1 MTCATH
7 IEIKKVQALLNALQ
21 ENDQTQA
28 AMLLDELTQ
37 LRESELYQRLSSLTN
52 NLHDTLDELVDNR
65 LLLQTKHDLPDVTE
79 RLEYVLSSTDEAC
92 SKTLASTERAMD
104 LSESIALL
112 VQESFNEGSNK
123 NRSEPLQKQLNEL
136 NTELTNILLAQSFQD
151 LTGQVLNRV
160 LLTVSALEQS
170 LIQLISDSRHDYDAI
185 PDKEEGDEQ
194 KQDEMK
200 GIGPNV
206 TQKSKQNSMD
216 SQDAVDDLLGELG
229 I

>member
-1 MTCATH
+1 MTCATQ
-7 IEIKKVQALLNALQ
+7 IKVEKVQALLNALQ
-21 ENDQTQA
+21 ENNQTQA
-28 AMLLDELTQ
+28 VKLLDELTQ
-37 LRESELYQRLSSLTN
+37 LRESELYQRLSCLTN
-52 NLHDTLDELVDNR
+52 NLHNTLDELVDNR
-65 LLLQTKHDLPDVTE
+65 LLLQTKHDLPDVAE

-104 LSESIALL
+104 LSESITLL
-112 VQESFNEGSNK
+112 IQDSLDKNQAESV
-123 NRSEPLQKQLNEL
+123 QKQLSEL

-185 PDKEEGDEQ
+185 PDKSEGDQ
-194 KQDEMK
+194 QQDEMK

-206 TQKSKQNSMD
+206 TQKSKQGSVD
-216 SQDAVDDLLGELG
+216 PQEAVDDLLGELG

>member
-1 MTCATH
+1 MTCSTQ
-7 IEIKKVQALLNALQ
+7 IEVEKVQALLDALQ
-21 ENDQTQA
+21 ENNQTQA
-28 AMLLDELTQ
+28 VKLLDELTQ

-92 SKTLASTERAMD
+92 AKTLASTERAME
-104 LSESIALL
+104 LSESVMLL
-112 VQESFNEGSNK
+112 VEGHLDK
-123 NRSEPLQKQLNEL
+123 GQAEQVQKQLNEL

-185 PDKEEGDEQ
+185 PDKAEDEQ
-194 KQDEMK
+194 QDELK

-206 TQKSKQNSMD
+206 TQKSKQGAVD
-216 SQDAVDDLLGELG
+216 SQEAVDDLLGELG

>member
-7 IEIKKVQALLNALQ
+7 IEIEKVQALLNALQ
-21 ENDQTQA
+21 KNDQIQA
-28 AMLLDELTQ
+28 TVLLDELTQ

-52 NLHDTLDELVDNR
+52 NLHDTLDGLVDNR

-92 SKTLASTERAMD
+92 SKTLSSTERAMD

-112 VQESFNEGSNK
+112 IQENSNK
-123 NRSEPLQKQLNEL
+123 NLSEPLQKQLNGL
-136 NTELTNILLAQSFQD
+136 TTKLDTELTNILLAQSFQD

-185 PDKEEGDEQ
+185 PDKEDDEQ

-206 TQKSKQNSMD
+206 TQKSKQNSVD
-216 SQDAVDDLLGELG
+216 SQDAVDDLLDDLG